1 MYSAISIVK
10 AYLLVILDTG
20 IDDDSSLKVI
30 KKIRS
35 QTPKTT
41 ILAMIEEDCLQN
53 RIKILDAGADKVM
66 VKPFLLTELVA
77 HCRALLRRVSSS
89 TQEVLLKAGN
99 VTLNARTSEVV
110 IDRKRV
116 RVTKREVNLLT
127 QLMRHFDH
135 IVPKSCLV
143 DSLFSFSDSASSN
156 AIEAMVSRLRRTL
169 AVSNA
174 NVTILTEHGIGYTL
188 TKSPVNMKSGL
199 VQ

>member
-1 MYSAISIVK
+1 MRILVVEKNPMLSRQISEALVCEGFRVDSFLVLDEVYSAISIVK

-127 QLMRHFDH
+127 Q
-135 IVPKSCLV
+135 SYC
-143 DSLFSFSDSASSN
+143 A
-156 AIEAMVSRLRRTL
+156 
-169 AVSNA
+169 
-174 NVTILTEHGIGYTL
+174 
-188 TKSPVNMKSGL
+188 
-199 VQ
+199 